1 MPEVLTA
8 GEAMALLLPPVP
20 GRLRH
25 QPYLE
30 LRTGGAEANTAV
42 ALARL
47 GFSVGFVTQLGQDEL
62 GELVLARLRAE
73 GVQVFARRVEAPTG
87 LYLRERLPGGRHRV
101 HYYRQGSA
109 ASLITPEALD
119 PSCWQGVKVFHLSGV
134 TPALSPGARAFA
146 LWAMREAK
154 ARGVRVSLDVNYR
167 RKLWTAR
174 EAQAF
179 MEEALPLVD
188 ILFLSEEDAVLWP
201 EEASDHLA
209 LLAAKGPK
217 EVVLKR
223 GRKGAKAW
231 VGGSLLEA
239 PAFCVPEVD
248 PVGAGDAFNA
258 GYLAGLLWGRS
269 PEERLR
275 LGNALGASAV
285 TVLGDY
291 EGALSKEELEDFLRG
306 QEERVDR

>member
-1 MPEVLTA
+1 
-8 GEAMALLLPPVP
+8 MALLLASVQ

-30 LRTGGAEANTAV
+30 VRMGGAEANTAV

-47 GFSVGFVTQLGQDEL
+47 GFSVAFVTQLGQDEL

-73 GVQVFARRVEAPTG
+73 GVQVWARRVEAPTG
-87 LYLRERLPGGRHRV
+87 LYLRERLPGGRYRV

-109 ASLITPEALD
+109 ASFITPEALD
-119 PSCWQGVKVFHLSGV
+119 PSCWQDAKIFHLSGV

-167 RKLWTAR
+167 RKLWTAK
-174 EAQAF
+174 EARAF
-179 MEEALPLVD
+179 MEEALSLVD

-201 EEASDHLA
+201 GEAPDRLA
-209 LLAAKGPK
+209 LIAAKGPQ

-231 VGGSLLEA
+231 VRGTLLEA
-239 PAFCVPEVD
+239 PAFPVPEVD
-248 PVGAGDAFNA
+248 PVGAGDAFDA
-258 GYLAGLLWGRS
+258 GYLAGLLWDRP

-306 QEERVDR
+306 QEECVDR